1 MTHLTTLFTT
11 FKASSWK
18 LLLPVLTFFAPIK
31 WIILL
36 VIIAILIDTGFGIW
50 AAKKNNID
58 ITSTKA
64 SAVIGKMLVYSA
76 TILLFF
82 GIDVVILGDF
92 IKLFIGIEFATTKLV
107 ALVLLSVE
115 GYSIDEKLRNVNKE
129 KGIWYFVKRALGI
142 AKKFK
147 KEKDNLGV

>member
-1 MTHLTTLFTT
+1 MTHLLTTIKTLG
-11 FKASSWK
+11 WK
-18 LLLPVLTFFAPIK
+18 LLLPVLTFFAPVK

-50 AAKKNNID
+50 AARKTGKK
-58 ITSTKA
+58 ITSAKF
-64 SAVIGKMLVYSA
+64 SAVIGKMLVYSS
-76 TILLFF
+76 TILLFY

-92 IKLFIGIEFATTKLV
+92 IKLFIGIQFATTKLV

-115 GYSIDEKLRNVNKE
+115 AYSIDEKLRNVNEE
-129 KGIWYFVKRALGI
+129 KGIWYFVKRMVGI

-147 KEKDNLGV
+147 QEKDNLGV